1 MGIWL
6 VISAVG
12 IAIGALA
19 LYENREA
26 SLQKKNK

>member
-6 VISAVG
+6 IISAVG

-19 LYENREA
+19 LYEQHTGRK
-26 SLQKKNK
+26 SD